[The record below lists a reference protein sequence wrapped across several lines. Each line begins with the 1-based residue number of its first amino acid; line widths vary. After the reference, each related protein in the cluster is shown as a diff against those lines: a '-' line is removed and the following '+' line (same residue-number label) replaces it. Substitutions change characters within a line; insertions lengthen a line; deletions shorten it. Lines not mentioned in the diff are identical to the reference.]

1 MSYKFGQF
9 RKTQKDEYME
19 DLKYNFSKLKTK
31 SGISENVWFWD
42 RQAILTN
49 KILQSTNQTGTAL
62 KSYYLRFRVYKQ
74 ELEQSLKIKLFN
86 TELEVDNEQTIE
98 TITVAAGDNTDY
110 DTFEIIIQPN
120 ANYNAIYF
128 ILDRIAT
135 DYLMIADDGS
145 YGRIPVIEIE
155 KFTEILNV
163 IESISGSIDNKTA
176 LKQIGI
182 QSRPGL
188 LMSINGE
195 GIKVGRSGI
204 YEINNGV
211 MISSIG
217 FVLDKNDN
225 TYFIMDYQY

>member
-1 MSYKFGQF
+1 
-9 RKTQKDEYME
+9 
-19 DLKYNFSKLKTK
+19 
-31 SGISENVWFWD
+31 
-42 RQAILTN
+42 
-49 KILQSTNQTGTAL
+49 
-62 KSYYLRFRVYKQ
+62 
-74 ELEQSLKIKLFN
+74 
-86 TELEVDNEQTIE
+86 
-98 TITVAAGDNTDY
+98 
-110 DTFEIIIQPN
+110 
-120 ANYNAIYF
+120 
-128 ILDRIAT
+128 
-135 DYLMIADDGS
+135 MIADDGS